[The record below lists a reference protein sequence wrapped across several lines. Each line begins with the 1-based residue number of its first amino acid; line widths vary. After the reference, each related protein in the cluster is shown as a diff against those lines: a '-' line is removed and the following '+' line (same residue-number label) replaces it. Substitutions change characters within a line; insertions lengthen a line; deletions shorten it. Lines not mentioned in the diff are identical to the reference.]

1 MIEFNPE
8 LKAIDVQIPQSVSLV
23 IANSLTPSPKLLT
36 VGTRYNKRVV
46 ECRFGLLI
54 ISLKLAMAQTYDE
67 VKFKNFYELQTH
79 LGFTY
84 EQMLD
89 LTKEHLKKGGYSQD
103 EIKQALRVSDLSP
116 VLKDIPYFYEVL
128 NQNKTFNLYERA
140 THVFTEASRV
150 YKYKAICDDEALPE
164 EDKIKKLGHL
174 MTESHFSCKV
184 LYECSSE

>member
-1 MIEFNPE
+1 M
-8 LKAIDVQIPQSVSLV
+8 QIPQSVSLV

-54 ISLKLAMAQTYDE
+54 ISLKLGKAETYDE

-79 LGFTY
+79 LGFTF